1 MTHWLVSPPSLTAPW
16 LPRLLTWILCFLV
29 SQIIGTLVGT
39 PTLSNALAD
48 LVSVVTVKSPH
59 SADDLTG
66 VLKASSLP
74 LAVPLVTEGPLASAS
89 ALL

>member
-1 MTHWLVSPPSLTAPW
+1 M
-16 LPRLLTWILCFLV
+16 V

-39 PTLSNALAD
+39 PTLSNALTD

-66 VLKASSLP
+66 TLKASFLP
-74 LAVPLVTEGPLASAS
+74 LAFPLVTEGPLASAS
-89 ALL
+89 TLL